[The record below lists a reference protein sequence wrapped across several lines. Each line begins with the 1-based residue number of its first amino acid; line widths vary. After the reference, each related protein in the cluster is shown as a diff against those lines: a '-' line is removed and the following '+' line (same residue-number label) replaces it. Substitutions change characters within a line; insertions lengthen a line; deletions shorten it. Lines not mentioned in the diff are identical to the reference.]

1 MQISEDVIRESIVTL
16 SYESRIFVIVLLLIQ
31 KISKFFTN
39 LPPVIT
45 MSVYK
50 KSSIIHKENNKR
62 NLKCFI

>member
-45 MSVYK
+45 FYK
-50 KSSIIHKENNKR
+50 KSSIIHKEKNKR